1 MTRLLT
7 LGLILTAAGCT
18 RYEGPLEV
26 YEKNRRGD
34 RADLPGYTIEEQKA
48 RARERLSTIE
58 DDRERY
64 PAGHI
69 DRPGGVGR

>member
-1 MTRLLT
+1 MTRLALF
-7 LGLILTAAGCT
+7 GLILTAAGCT

-48 RARERLSTIE
+48 RARERLTTFE

-64 PAGHI
+64 PTSQV

>member
-1 MTRLLT
+1 MKRLLP
-7 LGLILTAAGCT
+7 LMAILALAGCT

-26 YEKNRRGD
+26 YRKNRGGD
-34 RADLPGYTIEEQKA
+34 TADRPGYTIEEQKA
-48 RARERLSTIE
+48 RGRERLTTFE

-64 PAGHI
+64 PASQV